1 MNTRFKKLITSTVIA
16 GLGIPGMTHQ
26 AIMNSSDYG
35 IEEYCSTSPIIIDL
49 QELGIDERIAS
60 VSFKS
65 DADTEHLETEYFVQ
79 GVIYYP
85 CDGLY
90 EYRIFNDEVTEE
102 SEDYDAVVGKTST
115 VSKFYIGEER
125 PLDVD
130 AGAEMTI
137 ELTWVTPEKIVLSDL
152 TLIGVSG
159 EEYTVKDGDFY
170 VAFAEVLDTNLVE
183 SDDELAERCLGFN
196 RYFEV
201 GPDGPAN
208 TINEDDFGAVSIG
221 LIQMRG
227 VNAQALLQAIR
238 STNKKEFDRIAN
250 KWSSDILPLV
260 EVDDYSWEEVTAY
273 SGTAL
278 HAFLEEVLIQ
288 DWAIDAQI
296 KYLLNHEK
304 NVIADARE
312 NGITDHRSI
321 LLYARA
327 VNYGPYT
334 GSSERLRELGNNG
347 ECTFENACYTIEYNR
362 CDEAIEL
369 VNSQNF
375 DIVTLENSRG

>member
-1 MNTRFKKLITSTVIA
+1 MKTSFKKLITSTVIA
-16 GLGIPGMTHQ
+16 GLGIPGITHQ
-26 AIMNSSDYG
+26 TIMDSPDYG
-35 IEEYCSTSPIIIDL
+35 IEEFCSTSPVVINL
-49 QELGIDERIAS
+49 QELGIDERITS
-60 VSFKS
+60 ISFKS

-85 CDGLY
+85 CDGVY
-90 EYRIFNDEVTEE
+90 EYRIFRDEVTEDDH
-102 SEDYDAVVGKTST
+102 DYDAVVGKTST
-115 VSKFYIGEER
+115 VSKFYIGEET

-130 AGAEMTI
+130 TGAEMI
-137 ELTWVTPEKIVLSDL
+137 LELTWVSPEKITLSDL
-152 TLIGVSG
+152 MVAGESG
-159 EEYTVKDGDFY
+159 QEYSVREGDFY

-208 TINEDDFGAVSIG
+208 TINEDDYGAVSIG

-278 HAFLEEVLIQ
+278 HAFLEEVLLQ

-304 NVIADARE
+304 NVIADARN

-334 GSSERLRELGNNG
+334 GSSERLRELGNNN
-347 ECTFENACYTIEYNR
+347 ECSFENACNTIEYNR
-362 CDEAIEL
+362 ADEAIDL

-375 DIVTLENSRG
+375 ELVTLENSK

>member
-16 GLGIPGMTHQ
+16 GLGIPGITHQ
-26 AIMNSSDYG
+26 AIMDSPDYG
-35 IEEYCSTSPIIIDL
+35 IEEFCSASPVVINL
-49 QELGIDERIAS
+49 EELGIDERIAS
-60 VSFKS
+60 ISFKS
-65 DADTEHLETEYFVQ
+65 DADTEHLDGEYFVQ

-85 CDGLY
+85 CDSLY
-90 EYRIFNDEVTEE
+90 EYRIFNDEVSTEDA
-102 SEDYDAVVGKTST
+102 DYDTVVGKTST
-115 VSKFYIGEER
+115 VSKFIIGEER

-130 AGAEMTI
+130 AGAEMTL
-137 ELTWVTPEKIVLSDL
+137 ELTWVTPEKITLSNL
-152 TLIGVSG
+152 TLTGMSG
-159 EEYTVKDGDFY
+159 REYIVREGDFY
-170 VAFAEVLDTNLVE
+170 VAFSEVLDTNLVE
-183 SDDELAERCLGFN
+183 SDDELAARCLGFN

-250 KWSSDILPLV
+250 KWSSEIIPLI
-260 EVDDYSWEEVTAY
+260 EVDDYTWEEVTAY
-273 SGTAL
+273 QGTAL

-334 GSSERLRELGNNG
+334 GSSERLRELGNNN
-347 ECTFENACYTIEYNR
+347 ECSFENACYTIEYNR
-362 CDEAIEL
+362 ADEAIEL

-375 DIVTLENSRG
+375 DLVTIENSK

>member
-1 MNTRFKKLITSTVIA
+1 
-16 GLGIPGMTHQ
+16 
-26 AIMNSSDYG
+26 
-35 IEEYCSTSPIIIDL
+35 
-49 QELGIDERIAS
+49 
-60 VSFKS
+60 
-65 DADTEHLETEYFVQ
+65 
-79 GVIYYP
+79 
-85 CDGLY
+85 
-90 EYRIFNDEVTEE
+90 
-102 SEDYDAVVGKTST
+102 
-115 VSKFYIGEER
+115 
-125 PLDVD
+125 
-130 AGAEMTI
+130 
-137 ELTWVTPEKIVLSDL
+137 
-152 TLIGVSG
+152 
-159 EEYTVKDGDFY
+159 
-170 VAFAEVLDTNLVE
+170 
-183 SDDELAERCLGFN
+183 
-196 RYFEV
+196 
-201 GPDGPAN
+201 
-208 TINEDDFGAVSIG
+208 
-221 LIQMRG
+221 MRG

>member
-1 MNTRFKKLITSTVIA
+1 M
-16 GLGIPGMTHQ
+16 
-26 AIMNSSDYG
+26 
-35 IEEYCSTSPIIIDL
+35 

-60 VSFKS
+60 ISFKS
-65 DADTEHLETEYFVQ
+65 DADTEHLDGEYFVQ

-85 CDGLY
+85 CDGMY
-90 EYRIFNDEVTEE
+90 EYRIFNDEVTKEA
-102 SEDYDAVVGKTST
+102 EDYDAVVGKTSM
-115 VSKFYIGEER
+115 VSKFYIGEEK

-130 AGAEMTI
+130 AGTEMI
-137 ELTWVTPEKIVLSDL
+137 LELTWVTPEKITLSDL
-152 TLIGVSG
+152 MLTGVSG
-159 EEYTVKDGDFY
+159 QEYSVREGDFY

-183 SDDELAERCLGFN
+183 SDDELVARCLAFN

-238 STNKKEFDRIAN
+238 STNKEEFDRIAN
-250 KWSSDILPLV
+250 KWSKDIIPLI

-273 SGTAL
+273 SGTPL
-278 HAFLEEVLIQ
+278 HAFLEELLIQ

-304 NVIADARE
+304 NVVADARE

-334 GSSERLRELGNNG
+334 GSSERLRELGNSG
-347 ECTFENACYTIEYNR
+347 VCSFENACSVIEYNR
-362 CDEAIEL
+362 ADEAIDL

-375 DIVTLENSRG
+375 ELVTAENAK

>member
-16 GLGIPGMTHQ
+16 GLGIPGITHQ
-26 AIMNSSDYG
+26 SIMESPDYG
-35 IEEYCSTSPIIIDL
+35 IEEFCSTSPVVINL

-60 VSFKS
+60 ISFKS
-65 DADTEHLETEYFVQ
+65 DADTEHLDGEYFVQ

-85 CDGLY
+85 CDSLY
-90 EYRIFNDEVTEE
+90 EYRIFNDEV
-102 SEDYDAVVGKTST
+102 SVEDKEYDAVVGKTST
-115 VSKFYIGEER
+115 VSKFIIGEEKA
-125 PLDVD
+125 LDVD
-130 AGAEMTI
+130 AGTEMI
-137 ELTWVTPEKIVLSDL
+137 LELTWVSPEKITLSDL
-152 TLIGVSG
+152 TLTGVSG
-159 EEYTVKDGDFY
+159 QEYSVREGDFY

-183 SDDELAERCLGFN
+183 SDDELAARCLGFN

-250 KWSSDILPLV
+250 RWSSEIIPLI
-260 EVDDYSWEEVTAY
+260 EVDDYTWEEVTAY
-273 SGTAL
+273 QGTAL

-334 GSSERLRELGNNG
+334 GSSERLRELGNNN
-347 ECTFENACYTIEYNR
+347 ECSFENACYTIEYNR
-362 CDEAIEL
+362 ADEAIEL

-375 DIVTLENSRG
+375 DLVTIENSK